1 MATLTDIAARVM
13 KRLGLLDPDENPQAG
28 EAKDV
33 ITIMESAHASLLDR
47 GLIDWPFRGA
57 GTGAIN
63 DPSAIPMRCQQA
75 WINYAAWQC
84 SADFGATSQEVA
96 SRGQEGYREL
106 IALSQ
111 QPHDSRDIPVTDY

>member
-13 KRLGLLDPDENPQAG
+13 KRLGLLDPDENPENK
-28 EAKDV
+28 EARD
-33 ITIMESAHASLLDR
+33 IIAIMESAHASLLDR
-47 GLIDWPFRGA
+47 GLIDWPFRGV
-57 GTGAIN
+57 GTGSIG
-63 DPSAIPMRCQQA
+63 DPSLVPPRCEDA
-75 WINYAAWQC
+75 WINYAAWKC

-111 QPHDSRDIPVTDY
+111 QPFDDRDIPVTDF